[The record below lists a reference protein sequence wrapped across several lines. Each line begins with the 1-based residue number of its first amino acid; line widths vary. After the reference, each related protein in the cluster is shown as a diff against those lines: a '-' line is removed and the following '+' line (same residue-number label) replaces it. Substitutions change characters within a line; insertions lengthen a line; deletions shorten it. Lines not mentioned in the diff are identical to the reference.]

1 MFRFSINILCR
12 KENCVVS
19 KMTRKEIR
27 ALSKEELFELSLKRG
42 VRTKCYTDAALY
54 AQKLLYTEMFDHNEI
69 PKESSPSDYDYFD
82 SDDYS

>member
-1 MFRFSINILCR
+1 M
-12 KENCVVS
+12 S

-54 AQKLLYTEMFDHNEI
+54 AQKLLYTEMFAHNEI